1 MGRPI
6 VINLWNQKLNDDGD
20 GDDDDDDDD
29 SKGT

>member
-20 GDDDDDDDD
+20 GDDDDD